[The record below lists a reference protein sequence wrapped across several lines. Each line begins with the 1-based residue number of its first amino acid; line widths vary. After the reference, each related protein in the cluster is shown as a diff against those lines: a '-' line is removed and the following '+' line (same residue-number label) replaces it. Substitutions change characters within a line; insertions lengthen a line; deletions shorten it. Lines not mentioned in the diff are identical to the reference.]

1 MMNEKDFRWEIFLQP
16 YEMAVQ
22 SFIIKLEAIKK
33 QHILKGLKNP
43 IEIVTGRVKSP
54 ESILDKAKRLGISL
68 EEIPDKIYDIA
79 GVRIT
84 CKYMQD
90 VYEVAEMIKNRKDL
104 EVVEV
109 RDYIKNPKASGYKS
123 LHIIAKYNVETIDG
137 QIPINMEFQ
146 IRTHAMHLWASI
158 EHSLKYKF
166 LRNIPEDIK
175 ARLFAASEAA
185 TALDLEMSK
194 IKQLVESL
202 GGEGIRRQPYPA
214 EQLEIYPNNMKK
226 W

>member
-84 CKYMQD
+84 CKYVQD
-90 VYEVAEMIKNRKDL
+90 VYEVAEMIKNRK
-104 EVVEV
+104 
-109 RDYIKNPKASGYKS
+109 RFRG
-123 LHIIAKYNVETIDG
+123 
-137 QIPINMEFQ
+137 
-146 IRTHAMHLWASI
+146 
-158 EHSLKYKF
+158 
-166 LRNIPEDIK
+166 
-175 ARLFAASEAA
+175 
-185 TALDLEMSK
+185 
-194 IKQLVESL
+194 
-202 GGEGIRRQPYPA
+202 RRSP
-214 EQLEIYPNNMKK
+214 
-226 W
+226 

>member
-1 MMNEKDFRWEIFLQP
+1 MNEKNFKWELFLQP
-16 YEMAVQ
+16 YEMAIQ
-22 SFIIKLEAIKK
+22 GFIIKFEAVKK

-43 IEIVTGRVKSP
+43 IEIISGRVKSP
-54 ESILDKAKRLGISL
+54 ESILDKAKRLNIPFS
-68 EEIPDKIYDIA
+68 EIPDKIYDIA
-79 GVRIT
+79 GIRIT
-84 CKYMQD
+84 CKYIQD

-104 EVVEV
+104 EVVEI
-109 RDYIKNPKASGYKS
+109 RDYIKSPKTSGYKS

-175 ARLFAASEAA
+175 ARLVAASEAA
-185 TALDLEMSK
+185 AALDLEMSK
-194 IKQLVESL
+194 IKQLVDSL
-202 GGEGIRRQPYPA
+202 GGEGIRQQPYPL
-214 EQLEIYPNNMKK
+214 EELEIYPNNMKK